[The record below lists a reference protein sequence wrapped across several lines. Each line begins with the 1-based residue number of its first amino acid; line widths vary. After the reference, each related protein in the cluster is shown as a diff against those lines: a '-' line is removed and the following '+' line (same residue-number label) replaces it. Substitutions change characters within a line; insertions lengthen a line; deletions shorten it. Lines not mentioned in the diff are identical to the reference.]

1 MYSRQIVDEVS
12 FTIIQSRPTYR
23 KRINTIII
31 DYDKCMFTHYNEA
44 EITKLSFIDLTV
56 TF

>member
-31 DYDKCMFTHYNEA
+31 DYDKCMFTHHNEA
-44 EITKLSFIDLTV
+44 EITELS
-56 TF
+56 